1 MSIISAT
8 AAAGSVGAF
17 LTGGS
22 GSLLP
27 YNVIVPD
34 WAVSAMQ
41 ALTAT
46 LILLYASLGISQAV
60 ASLSPS
66 LYQGMTGV
74 MKKKTCILKSPTQT
88 CFCLCAE
95 IISIVSRTP
104 RVGTRRSLQWQ
115 PSHLYHRQLLEH
127 DESKLPNEILS
138 LAWEGWEQS
147 MSNRLSISSFK

>member
-8 AAAGSVGAF
+8 AAAGSVGAL
-17 LTGGS
+17 LTGGSS

-60 ASLSPS
+60 ASLSPA

-74 MKKKTCILKSPTQT
+74 TKKK
-88 CFCLCAE
+88 
-95 IISIVSRTP
+95 
-104 RVGTRRSLQWQ
+104 
-115 PSHLYHRQLLEH
+115 LYF
-127 DESKLPNEILS
+127 KVPNTNMFLS
-138 LAWEGWEQS
+138 LRRNHFNCKSYTKGWYKTLTS
-147 MSNRLSISSFK
+147 MATKSSLSSSTAGT

>member
-8 AAAGSVGAF
+8 AAAGSVGAL

-46 LILLYASLGISQAV
+46 LIFLYASLSISQAV
-60 ASLSPS
+60 ASLSPA

-74 MKKKTCILKSPTQT
+74 MKKK
-88 CFCLCAE
+88 
-95 IISIVSRTP
+95 
-104 RVGTRRSLQWQ
+104 
-115 PSHLYHRQLLEH
+115 LYF
-127 DESKLPNEILS
+127 KVPNTNMFLS
-138 LAWEGWEQS
+138 LRRNHFNCKSYTKGWYKTLTS
-147 MSNRLSISSFK
+147 MATKSSLSSSTAGT